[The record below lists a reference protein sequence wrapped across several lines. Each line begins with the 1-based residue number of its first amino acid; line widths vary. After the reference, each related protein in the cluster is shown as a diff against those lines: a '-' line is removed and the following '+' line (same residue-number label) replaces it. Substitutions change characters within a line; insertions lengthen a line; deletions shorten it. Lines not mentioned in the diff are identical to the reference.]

1 MKKIVL
7 FFMMASA
14 SLMVCAD
21 NKNISKE
28 ESLARKNYFKAV
40 DYFDAGDAKSAL
52 KYIDLA
58 EKALNKSNARLSYV
72 KAKALYQQG
81 DLIETQKACSK
92 YFASMPMQDNGYF
105 EMTQILD
112 DVTTQLNAAAAQR
125 REEAAAQREAQIRR
139 SC

>member
-14 SLMVCAD
+14 SLMVFAD

-40 DYFDAGDAKSAL
+40 DYFEAGDAKSAL
-52 KYIDLA
+52 KYVDLA
-58 EKALNKSNARLSYV
+58 EKALNKTNARLSYV

-81 DLIETQKACSK
+81 NLVETQKACSK
-92 YFASMPMQDNGYF
+92 YFSSNPSTSLITHIIAPAIFHNP
-105 EMTQILD
+105 
-112 DVTTQLNAAAAQR
+112 
-125 REEAAAQREAQIRR
+125 R
-139 SC
+139 SRKVSFHL